1 MNIHE
6 VRLLPDPSFGIGMQ
20 LVRPHPGLQ
29 TFVRNFKLHPL
40 TGRKLPAQKSGKIVV
55 GEELILVN
63 NVNVSSLDS
72 LNDLVPMIKKY
83 SDEKKILCLTF
94 RHQILIAMD
103 NNFEDNN
110 YRAFRA

>member
-1 MNIHE
+1 M
-6 VRLLPDPSFGIGMQ
+6 
-20 LVRPHPGLQ
+20 
-29 TFVRNFKLHPL
+29 

-94 RHQILIAMD
+94 WRQILIAMD
-103 NNFEDNN
+103 NNFEDDNFNGNN
-110 YRAFRA
+110 DPPMLSEEESTLSSASEFPDQEE